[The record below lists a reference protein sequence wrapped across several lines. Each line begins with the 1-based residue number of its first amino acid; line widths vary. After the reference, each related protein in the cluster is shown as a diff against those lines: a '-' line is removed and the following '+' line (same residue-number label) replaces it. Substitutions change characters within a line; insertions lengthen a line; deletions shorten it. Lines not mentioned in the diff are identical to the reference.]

1 MQLCEMVRDQL
12 VKSVPLSP
20 ALSRS
25 GEKSHTHP
33 RLEDRILAIRLE
45 LLDKTADD
53 QRAAVK
59 QFVDGYDR
67 FATGLTMLVSE
78 SIELALKDRSLE
90 QNAPL

>member
-20 ALSRS
+20 ALSPS

-33 RLEDRILAIRLE
+33 PLEDRILAIRLE

-59 QFVDGYDR
+59 QFVEEYDR
-67 FATGLTMLVSE
+67 FATGLRMLVSE